1 MKLKLGQLLVQAG
14 VLTEA
19 QLRQAL
25 EHQRQL
31 ANAPRLGETVVA
43 LGFASE
49 ERIVELVGKHL
60 SVPCV
65 DLEHTAPAADALAL
79 MTRAEAIRR
88 AMIPTGWEISGRHRR
103 LVLAMADPQDLNL
116 VDELQFRL
124 GVPVRPAL
132 ATARQVTRA
141 IERAYPQSNLAQ
153 TTDPL
158 PRPTETLTKP
168 VPSPDPGSGSAS
180 RPGPI
185 HRKRH
190 NTDETTEVTP
200 ISQVDGA
207 PTAKRVKVTCT
218 VASGPHKGRMVTVL
232 QGGSMLFGRGHN
244 VAVKLDDGKMSR
256 EHFRID
262 ATELGAQIIDLGS
275 RNGTYVNKRPIAR
288 VTLQH
293 GDLIRAGT
301 TDFQISFDDS

>member
-31 ANAPRLGETVVA
+31 SNAPRLGETVVS

-49 ERIVELVGKHL
+49 ERIVELVAKHL
-60 SVPCV
+60 AVACV
-65 DLEHTAPAADALAL
+65 DLEHTAPDPDALAL

-88 AMIPTGWEISGRHRR
+88 AMIPTGWEVSGRHRR

-124 GVPVRPAL
+124 GVPVKPTL

-141 IERAYPQSNLAQ
+141 IERAYPQTGLTQ

-158 PRPTETLTKP
+158 PRTTETLTKP
-168 VPSPDPGSGSAS
+168 APRPDPGSGSH
-180 RPGPI
+180 PGALQ
-185 HRKRH
+185 RRRH
-190 NTDETTEVTP
+190 STDETTEVTP

-207 PTAKRVKVTCT
+207 PAAKRVKVTCT

-262 ATELGAQIIDLGS
+262 ATEAGAQIIDLGS

-301 TDFQISFDDS
+301 TDFQIAFDDS